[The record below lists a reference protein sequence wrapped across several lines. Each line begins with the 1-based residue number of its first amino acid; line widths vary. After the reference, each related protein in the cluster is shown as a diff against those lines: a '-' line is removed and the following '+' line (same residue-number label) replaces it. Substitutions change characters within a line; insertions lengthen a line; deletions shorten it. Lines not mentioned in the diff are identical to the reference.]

1 MTKANQ
7 GVEKSA
13 DRYKVV
19 PRTLSFITRGD
30 EVLLLRGAPTKRIW
44 PDKYNGVGGHVEAD
58 EDIYTSAVREM
69 REETGLDIADAC
81 LRGILNIDVGQETGI
96 IVFVFTARA
105 LGRDARP
112 SPEGTL
118 EWVKQDQIQM
128 LDLVEDLPELL
139 PRVLAMRP
147 DDAPFFARYHYDEG
161 DRLVIAFAEP
171 GQGGDIIRIPTHREP
186 THPGEMLLEE
196 FLIPMGVTQRQLA
209 DAIHVP
215 YQRINEIV
223 NGRRGI
229 TPSTALRLGKFFEV
243 SPDFWMNLQLRWDL
257 YHAQQTES
265 SDLKTIE
272 PHHFSAQPVS

>member
-1 MTKANQ
+1 MTKTDQ
-7 GVEKSA
+7 GVDKSA
-13 DRYKVV
+13 GRYKAV
-19 PRTLSFITRGD
+19 PRTLCFITHGD

-69 REETGLDIADAC
+69 REETGLDIADVR

-118 EWVKQDQIQM
+118 EWIKQDQLRT

-161 DRLVIAFAEP
+161 DRLVIAFAE
-171 GQGGDIIRIPTHREP
+171 
-186 THPGEMLLEE
+186 L
-196 FLIPMGVTQRQLA
+196 
-209 DAIHVP
+209 
-215 YQRINEIV
+215 
-223 NGRRGI
+223 
-229 TPSTALRLGKFFEV
+229 
-243 SPDFWMNLQLRWDL
+243 
-257 YHAQQTES
+257 
-265 SDLKTIE
+265 
-272 PHHFSAQPVS
+272 

>member
-19 PRTLSFITRGD
+19 PRTLCFITHGD

-58 EDIYTSAVREM
+58 EDIYASAVREM
-69 REETGLDIADAC
+69 REETGLDMADAR

-118 EWVKQDQIQM
+118 EWIKQDQLNT

-147 DDAPFFARYHYDEG
+147 HDAPFFARYHYDEG
-161 DRLVIAFAEP
+161 DRLVITFAGP
-171 GQGGDIIRIPTHREP
+171 GTV
-186 THPGEMLLEE
+186 GE
-196 FLIPMGVTQRQLA
+196 R
-209 DAIHVP
+209 
-215 YQRINEIV
+215 
-223 NGRRGI
+223 
-229 TPSTALRLGKFFEV
+229 
-243 SPDFWMNLQLRWDL
+243 
-257 YHAQQTES
+257 
-265 SDLKTIE
+265 
-272 PHHFSAQPVS
+272 